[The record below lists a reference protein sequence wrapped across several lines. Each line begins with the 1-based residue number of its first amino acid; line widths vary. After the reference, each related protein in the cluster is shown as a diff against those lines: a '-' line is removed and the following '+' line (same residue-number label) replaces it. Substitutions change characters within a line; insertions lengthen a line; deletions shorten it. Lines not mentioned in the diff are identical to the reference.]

1 MSSNLN
7 RYPSYSHSSWENAFN
22 PEPVFINFPS
32 GHTPTWTEILP
43 HDFFRANCP
52 VDVSASATPKKRKL
66 VMSLINAWDFSID
79 VEPLN
84 HTIRS
89 ENEDES
95 LARLRTQIR
104 KIAKNHIGKG
114 GRRGASFQCGFC
126 IKGILPDDPIF
137 NQAFSN
143 KSTAEDVMKKACKWH
158 VPLGAYQALVT
169 YLTSDPEN
177 DVIPIPP
184 EQLHEVLLS
193 RERLKKNFP
202 TVSDLLKRGVNARV
216 AQALAPYQRGGVDF
230 ILDREGRAL
239 LADEMGLGKTVQ
251 AVAAMSAYW
260 LEWPLLVLCPSS
272 ARYHWEMELMHWL
285 GRLESSTTSG
295 SAEGGLSKM
304 GGLVL
309 MKESI
314 NVISSGSCVVLRN
327 DGATKVVVCSYGLLM
342 SLVKS
347 NKIFD
352 GMFNAI
358 IVDES
363 HSLKNKA
370 SKRSETILPLLKGA
384 NRCLLLSGT
393 PALARPSELWP
404 QLSVLGGKHKD
415 GLEDKT
421 SGVWMDEEGFYS
433 KYVNCE
439 VVEEKGFYAR

>member
-1 MSSNLN
+1 MSSNLE
-7 RYPSYSHSSWENAFN
+7 RYPSESDSSSQKPFN
-22 PEPVFINFPS
+22 PEPIYINVPS
-32 GHTPTWTEILP
+32 GHTPTWSEILP
-43 HDFFRANCP
+43 HDFFGANCS
-52 VDVSASATPKKRKL
+52 VDHSAPATPKKRKL
-66 VMSLINAWDFSID
+66 VMSLINAWEFSLD
-79 VEPLN
+79 VEPF
-84 HTIRS
+84 IDSRS
-89 ENEDES
+89 ENEDRA
-95 LARLRTQIR
+95 LARLRTQII
-104 KIAKNHIGKG
+104 KIAKNHMGQG
-114 GRRGASFQCGFC
+114 GRKGAIFKRGLSE
-126 IKGILPDDPIF
+126 KWILPDDPLLKL
-137 NQAFSN
+137 AFSN
-143 KSTAEDVMKKACKWH
+143 KSSDESVVGKGGKWL
-158 VPLGAYQALVT
+158 VPLGAYQALLT
-169 YLTSDPEN
+169 YLTSDQEN

-184 EQLHEVLLS
+184 EQLHAVLLS

-202 TVSDLLKRGVNARV
+202 TVSELLRRGVNPRV
-216 AQALAPYQRGGVDF
+216 AEALAPYQRGGVDF

-295 SAEGGLSKM
+295 SDEGGLSKV
-304 GGLVL
+304 GGLEL
-309 MKESI
+309 TREAI
-314 NVISSGSCVVLRN
+314 NVISSGNCVVLRT
-327 DGATKVVVCSYGLLM
+327 DGATKVVVCSYGLIM

-363 HSLKNKA
+363 HLLKNKD
-370 SKRSETILPLLKGA
+370 SKRTETILPLLKGA

-404 QLSVLGGKHKD
+404 QLSVLGGRHKD

-421 SGVWMDEEGFYS
+421 SGVWIDEEGFYS

-439 VVEEKGFYAR
+439 AFEENGFYAR